1 MATTYMQMDL
11 PVPGVTID
19 PLWASN
25 LNDALTNK
33 VDLHDHTSGLGVQVP
48 TAGLNINA
56 DLSLQSNDL
65 TEIRSLSLNNNV
77 STLPS
82 GDVRA
87 LYASGGNLYY
97 NNNSGTA
104 IQITTGSSLNTGA
117 LALNVWEIH
126 ELAGNLTLT
135 GAESYVF
142 IDTDTGST
150 RTINLPPASSV
161 TGGRYFVIKDK
172 TGDAASNNITVSPNG
187 SDTIDGAA
195 SSTTVNSAYGSLIIV
210 SDGVSAWLT
219 TNNTSGFVRLGGD
232 LLGTGSTV
240 TSPKVGSLT
249 GISSLVTM
257 ANNTALNSRNA
268 ANSINVNLAKVS
280 GSDVATFGDSQVAG
294 TLSGTSLTLT
304 AGTTSITGTAN
315 TSIGLTAT
323 TSMSLAAT
331 TTNSLTAGTSL
342 TLSAGTTASLT
353 ASSGVLTL
361 TGQGGITGTA
371 TTGNVSFTA
380 TAGAVTLAGSSGSAT
395 VSGTTTAALTAG
407 SGNATV
413 SSTSGD
419 VLLTAGDEITMTG
432 KIIFPS
438 KSVTATPYTVD
449 TTTKD
454 YVVLIDTA
462 TIAGA
467 VTINLPTGAT
477 GRVITFKD
485 VGGSANTYN
494 ITLTRAGSESIE
506 GVASNYVM
514 DADYQAVTLA
524 CYGSDWFIVG
534 TA

>member
-1 MATTYMQMDL
+1 MLLDL
-11 PVPGVTID
+11 PSVGVTVD
-19 PLWASN
+19 PTWATK
-25 LNDALTNK
+25 LNTALTT
-33 VDLHDHTSGLGVQVP
+33 VDEHDHTSDKGVQVP

-142 IDTDTGST
+142 IDTDTSSG

-172 TGDAASNNITVSPNG
+172 TGDANTNNITISPNG

-195 SSTTVNSAYGSLIIV
+195 SSTTISSSYGSLIIV

-219 TNNTSGFVRLGGD
+219 NGATGGFIQLGGD

-240 TSPKVGSLT
+240 TAPRVGTLT
-249 GISSLVTM
+249 GIASLVTM
-257 ANNTALNSRNA
+257 SNNVALNSRNA

-280 GSDVATFGDSQVAG
+280 GSDVATYGDSQVAG
-294 TLSGTSLTLT
+294 SLTGTALTLT
-304 AGTTSITGTAN
+304 AGTTSITATAN
-315 TSIGLTAT
+315 TSISATAT
-323 TSMSLAAT
+323 TSMTLAGT
-331 TTNSLTAGTSL
+331 TTSALTAGT
-342 TLSAGTTASLT
+342 A
-353 ASSGVLTL
+353 LTL
-361 TGQGGITGTA
+361 TGG
-371 TTGNVSFTA
+371 
-380 TAGAVTLAGSSGSAT
+380 
-395 VSGTTTAALTAG
+395 TTAALTATAG
-407 SGNATV
+407 ALTLTGGTTASITGATGFTATATTGNAAVTA
-413 SSTSGD
+413 
-419 VLLTAGDEITMTG
+419 TAGIATLNGGTSAGITAGTFISLGATTDVTLSAGDDITLGAVDEIQFAG
-432 KIIFPS
+432 KMVFPA
-438 KSVTATPYTVD
+438 KAVTSTPYTVD
-449 TTTKD
+449 TSSKD
-454 YVVLIDTA
+454 YVVLIDTSA
-462 TIAGA
+462 IAA
-467 VTINLPTGAT
+467 SVTINLPTGVT

-485 VGGSANTYN
+485 VGGAANTYN
-494 ITLTRAGSESIE
+494 ITLTRVGGESIE
-506 GVASNYVM
+506 GVAANYVM
-514 DADYQAVTLA
+514 DADYQGVTLA